1 MRKNYA
7 DIDNQKTILK
17 YAKIERDGKKK
28 EYWEEIWY
36 VNEDIKIRKKEIK
49 NIYEEQGKIK

>member
-17 YAKIERDGKKK
+17 YAKIERDGEKSK
-28 EYWEEIWY
+28 YWEKIWY
-36 VNEDIKIRKKEIK
+36 LIEDIKLKKKEIK